1 MEREKII
8 EKLKSGTF
16 DFCLHYPDKKIHSTQ
31 INEKTAVH
39 KHSFREMLFV
49 IEGKSQF
56 VLNGRQYDLS
66 EGSVALIDSWIPH
79 SFGYTESDHNL
90 THLWFY
96 FLDNGLNARWCN
108 VSLHGQYT
116 FAGII
121 MPLPSHVYTLFI
133 SRWNE
138 LKKQQ
143 EITPELEAFY
153 LRTPFLCILEELL
166 FLMTPK
172 EKVTP
177 DLPDIVH
184 SVRLYIESQNAR
196 DCSLEHLEKVFGYNR
211 FYLAHRFREVM
222 GFSVGT
228 YINQVRLAFTGNA
241 IAKGLKQKEIAYEL
255 GFSSSAAFWKWYQK
269 NKK

>member
-8 EKLKSGTF
+8 EKLNAGNFNFS
-16 DFCLHYPDKKIHSTQ
+16 LHCSDGKIYSTRTDG
-31 INEKTAVH
+31 KMPLH

-49 IEGKSQF
+49 VAGKSQF
-56 VLNGRQYDLS
+56 ILNGRLHELS
-66 EGSVALIDSWIPH
+66 DGSVVLIDSWIPH
-79 SFGYTESDHNL
+79 SYGYTESDHNL
-90 THLWFY
+90 VHLWFH
-96 FLDNGLNARWCN
+96 FCDNELNVHWCN
-108 VSLHGQYT
+108 VGFHGQYT
-116 FAGII
+116 FAIT
-121 MPLPSHVYTLFI
+121 MPLPSHVQTLFV

-138 LKKQQ
+138 LKKQR
-143 EITPELEAFY
+143 EITPELKTFY
-153 LRTPFLCILEELL
+153 LQSPFRCLLEELVL
-166 FLMTPK
+166 LMTPK
-172 EKVTP
+172 EKTVS

-196 DCSLEHLEKVFGYNR
+196 DCSLEHLEKIFGYNR
-211 FYLAHRFREVM
+211 FYLSHRFREVM

-241 IAKGLKQKEIAYEL
+241 IAKGFKQKEIAYEL